1 MYIYIHVYIH
11 VFSHPIVC
19 RLNPHVLFSI
29 PHGVMQ
35 KKKNENLPRW
45 IPITATFVAGEG
57 DGSVGR
63 DFKHAGE
70 TAHIEPSHA
79 TTVPR
84 LSHTVLLRRRWWFL
98 EIPKWFELGFLA
110 GWMIPHHISRYFWFE
125 VILSSKFFYY
135 CGINGFETHI
145 IQKKKLKIS
154 MAPSHLVLGHWTQF
168 PQGGVIDELRISFST
183 LYVGD
188 SYMFI
193 AYLSVFAVFG
203 GVISNSFAGQSS
215 AIRVHDVSV
224 VACLPT
230 RLFFASPFGWPSYH
244 SWYEVKPGFWL
255 AMAGY
260 ILNVFVAYASL
271 LASMLIGPPRV
282 SLFCPT
288 WWHVISTCFL
298 AQFMGAQDRFAGSS
312 CRQNVDIG
320 VSVDILH
327 VTLC

>member
-1 MYIYIHVYIH
+1 MF
-11 VFSHPIVC
+11 FSQ
-19 RLNPHVLFSI
+19 S

-35 KKKNENLPRW
+35 KKTPK
-45 IPITATFVAGEG
+45 ITKTVN
-57 DGSVGR
+57 
-63 DFKHAGE
+63 
-70 TAHIEPSHA
+70 SH
-79 TTVPR
+79 R
-84 LSHTVLLRRRWWFL
+84 RHLRSWWRRWQCRARFQACWRDSPHRAQPRHHGARSVAHSPVATAMVVFGDPKVVWTGIFGWRKWFHTIFLDMFGLRWFL
-98 EIPKWFELGFLA
+98 AQSCSIIE
-110 GWMIPHHISRYFWFE
+110 
-125 VILSSKFFYY
+125 
-135 CGINGFETHI
+135 INGVHTHI
-145 IQKKKLKIS
+145 IPKKRLKIS

-168 PQGGVIDELRISFST
+168 PQGGGIDQLRISFST

-188 SYMFI
+188 LSMLI
-193 AYLSVFAVFG
+193 PYLSVFAVFG

-215 AIRVHDVSV
+215 AIRMHDVSV
-224 VACLPT
+224 VACLPS

-260 ILNVFVAYASL
+260 ILNVFVAYASR

-282 SLFCPT
+282 SPFCPT

-327 VTLC
+327 VTLW